1 MIKNLAARNNKY
13 IFSLKANNSAV
24 SFETIHGQEMLAL
37 TLPTVPAVQRDAPAA
52 PAAGW
57 GPMDW
62 IAEWGPW
69 PSQLRWGKGKETPG
83 DWEKYHIFFPE
94 QTRTMV
100 TAAFCSEHKEDKA
113 TCKAALPVC
122 RGFPLG
128 RDHSALS
135 INISLFSIMQVTF
148 RDWLS
153 MAFWPAMLPLPLQ
166 CSSSCT
172 RNRESPLSWA
182 GIYLSSVSSLI
193 IIHQP
198 KILWH
203 LFVLLFKSPAF
214 PLSLP
219 HCNQQQDSGTG
230 KDSARNCKG
239 DKNSVFSC
247 SSLWQNAALYR
258 TTLVIPTLTPHR
270 LRQKLASQFFWGK
283 VG

>member
-69 PSQLRWGKGKETPG
+69 PSQLHWGKGKETPG

-135 INISLFSIMQVTF
+135 INISLFAIMQVTF

-153 MAFWPAMLPLPLQ
+153 MGFLASNAPLTFTMQQFMHKEQRITPELG
-166 CSSSCT
+166 
-172 RNRESPLSWA
+172 R
-182 GIYLSSVSSLI
+182 YLSLLSLI
-193 IIHQP
+193 PHN
-198 KILWH
+198 H
-203 LFVLLFKSPAF
+203 SP
-214 PLSLP
+214 
-219 HCNQQQDSGTG
+219 T
-230 KDSARNCKG
+230 
-239 DKNSVFSC
+239 KN
-247 SSLWQNAALYR
+247 
-258 TTLVIPTLTPHR
+258 TLTPFC
-270 LRQKLASQFFWGK
+270 SFI
-283 VG
+283 